1 MASARLEPYAG
12 HTVQNADVNT
22 TAKNTF
28 GVLVMLEFAAVV
40 SAIVVVATLVIFFSI
55 KHLLKSA
62 SNAPVSD
69 GALLT
74 ELTKLQERER
84 LSAGTQQKQQ
94 EDLQTANTTIDD
106 LTGKLSTSQQALA
119 TSEEKAAGLEKALA
133 RESELSAKGHET
145 STAALTEALRHRDQL
160 QSDLTA
166 QSKKLAAAESLEVEL
181 RGQVGR
187 ANQHISDRDA
197 TIGDLRQTLEDTKAG
212 LSTKESEISAYEER
226 EHNLRSTITE
236 RDEQLKGLQDKLK
249 SEFENIANK
258 VLVATSDQLTAKS
271 NETLTAILDP
281 LKTRI
286 LEFQKK
292 VEDTHLEDSKQRTA
306 LGREIKTIVEANQTI
321 GLQAEGLAKALKGDS
336 QLRGRWGEV
345 RLERILEKSGLVRGR
360 EFLIQG
366 GDLNIKSEEG
376 GSQRPDVIILLPEGR
391 HFVVDSKISLVDYLE
406 YEASE
411 EDVIRAGCLKK
422 LLASVRGHIDGLAG
436 KNYQHAQAINSHD
449 LVFMFMPIEGVAAL
463 VLQND
468 DQIFEYAWQRKIVLV
483 SPSTLFMAM
492 QTVQSIW
499 RYEHQS
505 ENAQAIAEQAG
516 QLYDKLA
523 AVVGDLN
530 DVATKIASAADSHNE
545 AMKKLASGKG
555 NALGRAQ
562 RLKALGVSS
571 KKEIPLVT
579 LDGEKRKIGGD
590 GNDEDDGDQ
599 ALIESPAPQN

>member
-1 MASARLEPYAG
+1 
-12 HTVQNADVNT
+12 
-22 TAKNTF
+22 
-28 GVLVMLEFAAVV
+28 MLEFAAVV
-40 SAIVVVATLVIFFSI
+40 GGIVIAATLVIFFST

-62 SNAPVSD
+62 KNFAGNSD
-69 GALLT
+69 GVLLT
-74 ELTKLQERER
+74 ELTAS
-84 LSAGTQQKQQ
+84 LSVT
-94 EDLQTANTTIDD
+94 
-106 LTGKLSTSQQALA
+106 QQALA
-119 TSEEKAAGLEKALA
+119 ASEEKTVGLDKALA
-133 RESELSAKGHET
+133 REKELNSQSQIA
-145 STAALTEALRHRDQL
+145 SSAALVEANRVRDQL
-160 QSDLTA
+160 QADLTS
-166 QSKKLAAAESLEVEL
+166 QSQKLAAAESLEVEL

-187 ANQHISDRDA
+187 ANQHIADRDSA
-197 TIGDLRQTLEDTKAG
+197 ISDLRQALDEIRTK
-212 LSTKESEISAYEER
+212 LSSKESEISAYEQR
-226 EHNLRSTITE
+226 EQHLRSIILE

-258 VLVATSDQLTAKS
+258 VLLATSDQLKEKS
-271 NETLTAILDP
+271 SETLTAILDP

-292 VEDTHLEDSKQRTA
+292 VEETHLEDSKQRSA
-306 LGREIKTIVEANQTI
+306 LGREIKNISDANQAI

-360 EFLIQG
+360 EFVVQG
-366 GDLNIKSEEG
+366 GDFNIKSEEG
-376 GSQRPDVIILLPEGR
+376 GSQRPDVVILLPEGR
-391 HFVVDSKISLVDYLE
+391 HFVVDSKISLVDYLD

-411 EDVIRAGCLKK
+411 EEVQRAGCLKK

-436 KNYQHAQAINSHD
+436 KNYQHAQAINSHE

-468 DQIFEYAWQRKIVLV
+468 DNIFEYAWQRKIVLV

-505 ENAQAIAEQAG
+505 ENAQAIAELAG

-523 AVVGDLN
+523 GVVGDLN
-530 DVATKIASAADSHNE
+530 DVAAKIASAADSHNE
-545 AMKKLASGKG
+545 AMKKLSSGKG

-571 KKEIPLVT
+571 KKDIPLVT
-579 LDGEKRKIGGD
+579 LDGEKRKIGIDGGD
-590 GNDEDDGDQ
+590 DNDDEDQ
-599 ALIESPAPQN
+599 ILIEGQAT

>member
-1 MASARLEPYAG
+1 
-12 HTVQNADVNT
+12 
-22 TAKNTF
+22 
-28 GVLVMLEFAAVV
+28 MLEFAAVV
-40 SAIVVVATLVIFFSI
+40 GGIVIVATLAIFFSI
-55 KHLLKSA
+55 KHLLNSPNSPA
-62 SNAPVSD
+62 GHSD
-69 GALLT
+69 SALLT

-84 LSAGTQQKQQ
+84 LSTGVQQKHQD
-94 EDLQTANTTIDD
+94 ELLAATAAIEG
-106 LTGKLSTSQQALA
+106 LTASLSLSQQAMA
-119 TSEEKAAGLEKALA
+119 TSEEKAAGLDKALA
-133 RESELSAKGHET
+133 REKELNTESQAAS
-145 STAALTEALRHRDQL
+145 STALTEANRRREQL
-160 QSDLTA
+160 QTDLTT
-166 QSKKLAAAESLEVEL
+166 QSQKLAAAESLEIEL
-181 RGQVGR
+181 RGQIGR
-187 ANQHISDRDA
+187 ANQHITDRDVA
-197 TIGDLRQTLEDTKAG
+197 INDLRQTLEETRAR
-212 LSTKESEISAYEER
+212 LATKESDISAYEER
-226 EHNLRSTITE
+226 EQNLRSTIAE

-258 VLVATSDQLTAKS
+258 VLMATSDQLSEKS

-281 LKTRI
+281 LKVRI
-286 LEFQKK
+286 QEFQKK

-306 LGREIKTIVEANQTI
+306 LEREIKHIAEANQTI

-345 RLERILEKSGLVRGR
+345 RLERILERSGLVRDR
-360 EFLIQG
+360 EFVIQG
-366 GDLNIKSEEG
+366 GDFNIKSEEG
-376 GSQRPDVIILLPEGR
+376 GNQRPDVIILLPEGR
-391 HFVVDSKISLVDYLE
+391 HFVVDSKVSLVDYLD

-411 EDVIRAGCLKK
+411 EDAQQAACLKK

-468 DQIFEYAWQRKIVLV
+468 DHIFEYAWQRKIVLV

-523 AVVGDLN
+523 GVVGDLN
-530 DVATKIASAADSHNE
+530 DVAIKIGSAADAHNE
-545 AMKKLASGKG
+545 AMKKLSSGKG

-571 KKEIPLVT
+571 KKEIPNVV
-579 LDGEKRKIGGD
+579 LDGEKRTVSL
-590 GNDEDDGDQ
+590 DEDDEVSDGDCN
-599 ALIESPAPQN
+599 LIESEVT